1 MLPHITWNTSYVVEG
16 ASPTRYVTGNGF
28 VHHFGHHSP
37 PANNQYVYKSMR
49 YMFFVRKI
57 GAGEGIR
64 TLDPNLGKVVLYH

>member
-1 MLPHITWNTSYVVEG
+1 MTDKLYVVFDVNL
-16 ASPTRYVTGNGF
+16 TRHVTNIGP

-37 PANNQYVYKSMR
+37 PANNQYVYKSVR
-49 YMFFVRKI
+49 YMFVVRKF